1 MKKLSFSN
9 VMLWV
14 GLAFIYLPML
24 IMVIY
29 SFNASKLVTVW
40 GGWSIKWYAGL
51 LDNSQLMGS
60 VGRSLEIALYTAV
73 AAVALGTLAAFVLTR
88 VTRFKGRTLF
98 GGLVTAPL
106 VMPEVITGLSLLLLF
121 VAMAQL
127 IGWPQ
132 ERGIVTIWI
141 AHTTF
146 CSAYVAVVVSARL
159 RELDLSIEEAAMD
172 LGAKP
177 WKVFFLITIP
187 MIAPSLAA
195 GGMMS
200 FALSLDDLVLAS
212 FVSGPGST
220 TLPMEVFSAVRLG
233 VNSDED
239 LLGGFVE
246 HAFIAGKAI
255 VHPLPR
261 GGVAPEGW
269 NPLFAEK
276 VRDVV
281 LNGVSV
287 FSLADAHRAGARML
301 AEGPVRAKLAEACG
315 GLGQYVAHDLDELDA
330 WLGGLEERQLAQGLV
345 LEANL
350 ESIVTHSV
358 GQLRVNGFLLSYHGH
373 QHQTRNARGE
383 LVYAGSDLLVAR
395 GGYAELLALDLAREV
410 RQAIEYARI
419 FDTAAAIF
427 FPGCF
432 ASRRNYDIAQGRD
445 GNGRERF
452 GVLEQSWRVGG
463 ASSAEI
469 AALEAFRADPGL
481 PAVRAASFE
490 IHEDKRLPDNSRVIY
505 RGPDEH
511 GDFLLK
517 YAMTGEA

>member
-1 MKKLSFSN
+1 MKRFSFSKL
-9 VMLWV
+9 MLV
-14 GLAFIYLPML
+14 LGLLFIYLPML
-24 IMVIY
+24 ILVIY

-40 GGWSIKWYAGL
+40 GGWSIKWYVGL

-60 VGRSLEIALYTAV
+60 VMRSLEIACYTAV

-121 VAMAQL
+121 VAMAQM

-146 CSAYVAVVVSARL
+146 CAAYVAVVVSARL

-233 VNSDED
+233 VKPEINAVASLI
-239 LLGGFVE
+239 LLSVSLVTFFVWYFSRQAE
-246 HAFIAGKAI
+246 ERRRKAI
-255 VHPLPR
+255 
-261 GGVAPEGW
+261 
-269 NPLFAEK
+269 
-276 VRDVV
+276 
-281 LNGVSV
+281 
-287 FSLADAHRAGARML
+287 
-301 AEGPVRAKLAEACG
+301 
-315 GLGQYVAHDLDELDA
+315 Q
-330 WLGGLEERQLAQGLV
+330 
-345 LEANL
+345 
-350 ESIVTHSV
+350 
-358 GQLRVNGFLLSYHGH
+358 
-373 QHQTRNARGE
+373 
-383 LVYAGSDLLVAR
+383 
-395 GGYAELLALDLAREV
+395 
-410 RQAIEYARI
+410 QAIEEG
-419 FDTAAAIF
+419 AAAN
-427 FPGCF
+427 
-432 ASRRNYDIAQGRD
+432 ASQPQVKRPSQ
-445 GNGRERF
+445 
-452 GVLEQSWRVGG
+452 V
-463 ASSAEI
+463 
-469 AALEAFRADPGL
+469 
-481 PAVRAASFE
+481 AAS
-490 IHEDKRLPDNSRVIY
+490 
-505 RGPDEH
+505 
-511 GDFLLK
+511 
-517 YAMTGEA
+517 A